1 MDKYSRVAWHTNPNA
16 SASLTDTERQLA
28 RKLFANTEV
37 AWNHTAL
44 QECLR
49 RHITRMAKMDR
60 QSSNMN
66 TMTLF
71 SVIWKYECPGSC
83 NSHSVWTAMRAELDG
98 VLTELVSCF
107 HIYTKGE
114 YGTGE
119 SSSRVRTSGG
129 SKDNQEQSRARGT
142 TDPVEL
148 GLRQTQYSANFA
160 STTVPVSEHV
170 ADSGP
175 AVSNQFFTS
184 SPEPNL
190 QLHFLYAEPAA
201 GFHSNVGISRLAAP
215 EVCNPISEQSLAS
228 QSFIQNFGPGAQRNA
243 VPSDLASASYAAM
256 SHALRLDPFAPQ
268 DGSHGYQTGP
278 DIWQG
283 ERQYP
288 PQWTHYQTEN
298 GASSF
303 DPSMGS
309 HTIERGQRKTKAW
322 APLRDMRRMTVIGLF
337 CQNIREEPI
346 IGSQSLC
353 DDRSGQERE
362 ESSNALVASSNR
374 PDFEAPT
381 MFGIVENA
389 GDDPGRQKLSMIA
402 IVAEKSEKVSTI

>member
-16 SASLTDTERQLA
+16 SASLTDTEKQLA

-37 AWNHTAL
+37 AWNHPAL

-49 RHITRMAKMDR
+49 RHVMAKMGR

-71 SVIWKYECPGSC
+71 SVIWKYECPGSR

-119 SSSRVRTSGG
+119 SSYRVRTLGG

-142 TDPVEL
+142 TDSVEL

-190 QLHFLYAEPAA
+190 QLHFPYAEPAA
-201 GFHSNVGISRLAAP
+201 GESGWRRVEAHPNLQGFHSNVGISRLAAP

-228 QSFIQNFGPGAQRNA
+228 QSFIQNFGPGAQRNT

-278 DIWQG
+278 EQSPPFSHSPGAQQNALEPSYLAPPYAILYPNIWQG

-309 HTIERGQRKTKAW
+309 HTLGNQSYENNGGRIQR
-322 APLRDMRRMTVIGLF
+322 
-337 CQNIREEPI
+337 NN
-346 IGSQSLC
+346 GSGK
-353 DDRSGQERE
+353 R
-362 ESSNALVASSNR
+362 
-374 PDFEAPT
+374 
-381 MFGIVENA
+381 
-389 GDDPGRQKLSMIA
+389 
-402 IVAEKSEKVSTI
+402 